1 MTMLNVN
8 ESMQQT
14 RDDQKFISIIIPT
27 FNESMNIKDLLTQI
41 QIHIPAETN
50 VEIIIVDDNS
60 PDGTGHIVEKYI
72 EEEKKNLNSY
82 DIKTESPS
90 INSLNKNISIKV
102 IHRKKKA
109 GLISALVN
117 GIRSSRGQ
125 NVLIMDADFSHP
137 PEVVNRM
144 ISEIKKQP
152 NCIIIGSRY
161 VRGGAI
167 NGMPFKRLLLSLGA
181 NFIARHSLS
190 LKNVYD
196 PMSGFFAFPKHALED
211 VEFNTNGFKI
221 LLEILIKKKRDIC
234 VKEIPYTFKDRKH
247 GQSKLD
253 LPTVFDYLKA
263 VWKLYRYGRK
273 SKRQEIRSEK
283 RRSVRFISKA
293 ARFYTVG
300 ASGFV
305 LNYIVSILLSN
316 GVLGNLGYL
325 QATAVGI
332 AFSVT
337 TNFLLNK
344 FWTFE
349 DKNIEATRFLKQYG
363 MFVGCSSLGIL
374 IQFLSIYLL
383 SESGM
388 SYDISLLLG
397 VSIASVSNFL
407 FNKKLTFK
415 EKIWD

>member
-8 ESMQQT
+8 ETMQQT
-14 RDDQKFISIIIPT
+14 TDDQKFISIVIPT
-27 FNESMNIKDLLTQI
+27 FNESMNIKDLLNQI
-41 QIHIPAETN
+41 QVHIPTETN
-50 VEIIIVDDNS
+50 VEIIIVDDSS

-72 EEEKKNLNSY
+72 EEKKNLHSY
-82 DIKTESPS
+82 DINTESRS
-90 INSLNKNISIKV
+90 LNSLKKNISIKV

-109 GLISALVN
+109 GLIAAVVN
-117 GIRSSRGQ
+117 GIRSSKGK

-144 ISEIKKQP
+144 ISEIKNQP

-161 VRGGAI
+161 VRGGAVK
-167 NGMPFKRLLLSLGA
+167 GMSFRRLLLSIGA

-196 PMSGFFAFPKHALED
+196 PMSGFFAFPKHALEG

-221 LLEILIKKKRDIC
+221 LLEILIKKKGEVC

-253 LPTVFDYLKA
+253 LATILDYLKA
-263 VWKLYRYGRK
+263 IWKLYRYGRK
-273 SKRQEIRSEK
+273 SKSQKSQPEK
-283 RRSVRFISKA
+283 RQSVRFISKA

-300 ASGFV
+300 ASGFI
-305 LNYIVSILLSN
+305 LNYMVSMLLSN
-316 GVLGNLGYL
+316 GALGNFGYL
-325 QATAVGI
+325 QATSAGI

-349 DKNIEATRFLKQYG
+349 DRNIEATRFLKQYG
-363 MFVGCSSLGIL
+363 MFIGCSSLGIL

-415 EKIWD
+415 EKMWD

>member
-1 MTMLNVN
+1 VTILNVN
-8 ESMQQT
+8 ETIQHT
-14 RDDQKFISIIIPT
+14 RDDQKFVSIIIPT

-41 QIHIPAETN
+41 QAHIPEETN

-72 EEEKKNLNSY
+72 EEKKNLHS
-82 DIKTESPS
+82 DDTKTESRS
-90 INSLNKNISIKV
+90 IHGLYKNISIKV
-102 IHRKKKA
+102 IHRKEKT
-109 GLISALVN
+109 GLIAALVN

-167 NGMPFKRLLLSLGA
+167 NGMPFKRLLLSVGA
-181 NFIARHSLS
+181 NFIARHGLS

-234 VKEIPYTFKDRKH
+234 VKEIPYTFKDRKY

-253 LPTVFDYLKA
+253 LPTIFDYLKA

-273 SKRQEIRSEK
+273 SKRQDTQSEK

-300 ASGFV
+300 ASGFA
-305 LNYIVSILLSN
+305 LNYLVSILLSN

-325 QATAVGI
+325 QATAIGI

-349 DKNIEATRFLKQYG
+349 DKNIELTRFLKQYG

-374 IQFLSIYLL
+374 IQFLSVYLL
-383 SESGM
+383 RESGM
-388 SYDISLLLG
+388 TYDISLLLG

>member
-8 ESMQQT
+8 DTLQEAK
-14 RDDQKFISIIIPT
+14 DDQKFVSIIIPT
-27 FNESMNIKDLLTQI
+27 FNESMNIKDLLNQI
-41 QIHIPAETN
+41 QLNIPAETN

-60 PDGTGHIVEKYI
+60 PDGTGSIVEKYI
-72 EEEKKNLNSY
+72 EESSKSSEQALISKNV
-82 DIKTESPS
+82 S
-90 INSLNKNISIKV
+90 IRIV
-102 IHRKKKA
+102 HRKEKS
-109 GLISALVN
+109 GLIAALVN
-117 GIRSSRGQ
+117 GIGLCKGK

-137 PEVVNRM
+137 PEVINKM
-144 ISEIKKQP
+144 IGELKKAP

-161 VRGGAI
+161 VNGGAI
-167 NGMPFKRLLLSLGA
+167 DGMPFKRFLLSQGA
-181 NFIARHSLS
+181 NWIARHGLS

-196 PMSGFFAFPKHALED
+196 PMSGFFAFPKHALQD

-221 LLEILIKKKRDIC
+221 LLEILIKKDNNIC
-234 VKEIPYTFKDRKH
+234 VKEIPYTFKDRKY

-253 LPTVFDYLKA
+253 FATIFDYLKA

-273 SKRQEIRSEK
+273 SKKQNTQSEK
-283 RRSVRFISKA
+283 RKSVKFISKA

-300 ASGFV
+300 ASGFA
-305 LNYIVSILLSN
+305 LNYIISILFSN
-316 GVLGNLGYL
+316 GVLGNLEYL

-332 AFSVT
+332 AVSVT

-349 DKNIEATRFLKQYG
+349 DKNRDLVRSIKQYG

-374 IQFLSIYLL
+374 IQFLSIYFLR
-383 SESGM
+383 ESGM

-397 VSIASVSNFL
+397 VTIASVSNFL

-415 EKIWD
+415 ENIWE

>member
-1 MTMLNVN
+1 MLNVN
-8 ESMQQT
+8 DTIQQT
-14 RDDQKFISIIIPT
+14 RDDQKFVSIIIPT
-27 FNESMNIKDLLTQI
+27 FNESMNIRNLLNQI
-41 QIHIPAETN
+41 QSHIPIETN

-72 EEEKKNLNSY
+72 EEKMGSHHYSNDAS
-82 DIKTESPS
+82 TASRS
-90 INSLNKNISIKV
+90 ITYSNKNISIKV
-102 IHRKKKA
+102 IHRKEKT

-117 GIRSSRGQ
+117 GIGLSKGQ

-137 PEVVNRM
+137 PEVINRM
-144 ISEIKKQP
+144 ITELKNQP

-167 NGMPFKRLLLSLGA
+167 SGMPFKRFLLSVGA
-181 NFIARHSLS
+181 NFIARHGLS

-196 PMSGFFAFPKHALED
+196 PMSGFFAFPKHALQD

-221 LLEILIKKKRDIC
+221 LLEILIKKKSSIC
-234 VKEIPYTFKDRKH
+234 VKEIPYTFKDRKY
-247 GQSKLD
+247 GQSKLN
-253 LPTVFDYLKA
+253 LPIILDYLKA

-273 SKRQEIRSEK
+273 SKKKDTQSEK

-300 ASGFV
+300 ASGV
-305 LNYIVSILLSN
+305 LLNYLVSILLSN
-316 GVLGNLGYL
+316 GVFGGLGYL
-325 QATAVGI
+325 QATAIGI
-332 AFSVT
+332 AVSVT

-349 DKNIEATRFLKQYG
+349 DRNVEAKRFIKQYG

-374 IQFLSIYLL
+374 IQFLSIYFL

-397 VSIASVSNFL
+397 VTIASVSNFL

-415 EKIWD
+415 ENIWD

>member
-1 MTMLNVN
+1 VTILNVN
-8 ESMQQT
+8 ETIQHT
-14 RDDQKFISIIIPT
+14 RDDQKFVSIIIPT

-41 QIHIPAETN
+41 QAHIPEETN

-72 EEEKKNLNSY
+72 EEKKNLHS
-82 DIKTESPS
+82 DDTKTESRS
-90 INSLNKNISIKV
+90 IHGLYKNISIKV
-102 IHRKKKA
+102 IHRKEKT
-109 GLISALVN
+109 GLIAALVN

-125 NVLIMDADFSHP
+125 NVLIMDAGFSHP

-167 NGMPFKRLLLSLGA
+167 NGMPFKRLLLSVGA
-181 NFIARHSLS
+181 NFIARHGLS

-234 VKEIPYTFKDRKH
+234 VKEIPYTFKDRKY

-253 LPTVFDYLKA
+253 LPTIFDYLKA

-273 SKRQEIRSEK
+273 SKRQDTQSEK

-300 ASGFV
+300 ASGFA
-305 LNYIVSILLSN
+305 LNYLVSILLSN

-325 QATAVGI
+325 QATAIGI

-349 DKNIEATRFLKQYG
+349 DKNIELTRFLKQYG

-374 IQFLSIYLL
+374 IQFLSVYLL
-383 SESGM
+383 RESGM
-388 SYDISLLLG
+388 TYDISLLLG

>member
-1 MTMLNVN
+1 
-8 ESMQQT
+8 
-14 RDDQKFISIIIPT
+14 
-27 FNESMNIKDLLTQI
+27 
-41 QIHIPAETN
+41 
-50 VEIIIVDDNS
+50 
-60 PDGTGHIVEKYI
+60 
-72 EEEKKNLNSY
+72 
-82 DIKTESPS
+82 
-90 INSLNKNISIKV
+90 
-102 IHRKKKA
+102 
-109 GLISALVN
+109 
-117 GIRSSRGQ
+117 
-125 NVLIMDADFSHP
+125 
-137 PEVVNRM
+137 M

-167 NGMPFKRLLLSLGA
+167 NGMPFKRLLLSVGA
-181 NFIARHSLS
+181 NFIARHGLS

-234 VKEIPYTFKDRKH
+234 VKEIPYTFKDRKY

-253 LPTVFDYLKA
+253 LPTIFDYLKA

-273 SKRQEIRSEK
+273 SKRQDTQSEK

-300 ASGFV
+300 ASGFA
-305 LNYIVSILLSN
+305 LNYLVSILLSN

-325 QATAVGI
+325 QATAIGI

-349 DKNIEATRFLKQYG
+349 DKNIELTRFLKQYG

-374 IQFLSIYLL
+374 IQFLSVYLL
-383 SESGM
+383 RESGM
-388 SYDISLLLG
+388 TYDISLLLG

>member
-1 MTMLNVN
+1 MLNVN
-8 ESMQQT
+8 DTMHQV
-14 RDDQKFISIIIPT
+14 RDDQKFVSIVIPT
-27 FNESMNIKDLLTQI
+27 FNESMNIKDLLNQI
-41 QIHIPAETN
+41 QAHIPAETT

-72 EEEKKNLNSY
+72 KEKMNSHNFN
-82 DIKTESPS
+82 IKTESRS
-90 INSLNKNISIKV
+90 INNLNKNISIKV
-102 IHRKKKA
+102 IHRKEKA
-109 GLISALVN
+109 GLIAALIS
-117 GIRSSRGQ
+117 GIGSSRGQ

-137 PEVVNRM
+137 PEVINRM
-144 ISEIKKQP
+144 ISELKKQP
-152 NCIIIGSRY
+152 NCIIVGSRY

-167 NGMPFKRLLLSLGA
+167 NGMPFKRFLLSVGA
-181 NFIARHSLS
+181 NFIARHGLS

-221 LLEILIKKKRDIC
+221 LLEILIKKKKDVC
-234 VKEIPYTFKDRKH
+234 VKEIPYTFKDRKY
-247 GQSKLD
+247 GQSKLN
-253 LPTVFDYLKA
+253 LSTIFDYLKA

-273 SKRQEIRSEK
+273 SRRQDTQSEK

-300 ASGFV
+300 ASGVV
-305 LNYIVSILLSN
+305 LNYLVSILLSN
-316 GVLGNLGYL
+316 GSLGYL
-325 QATAVGI
+325 QATAIGI
-332 AFSVT
+332 AVSVT

-349 DKNIEATRFLKQYG
+349 DKNVEASRFIKQYG
-363 MFVGCSSLGIL
+363 MFIGCSSLGIL

-415 EKIWD
+415 ENIWE

>member
-1 MTMLNVN
+1 MLNVN
-8 ESMQQT
+8 DTMHQV
-14 RDDQKFISIIIPT
+14 RDDQKFVSIVIPT
-27 FNESMNIKDLLTQI
+27 FNESMNIKDLLNQI
-41 QIHIPAETN
+41 QAHIPAETTG
-50 VEIIIVDDNS
+50 EIIIVDDNS

-72 EEEKKNLNSY
+72 KEKTNSHNFN
-82 DIKTESPS
+82 IKTESRS
-90 INSLNKNISIKV
+90 INNLNKNISIKV
-102 IHRKKKA
+102 IHRKEKT
-109 GLISALVN
+109 GLIAALVN
-117 GIRSSRGQ
+117 GIGSSRGQ

-137 PEVVNRM
+137 PEVINRM
-144 ISEIKKQP
+144 ISELKKQP
-152 NCIIIGSRY
+152 NCIIVGSRY

-167 NGMPFKRLLLSLGA
+167 NGMPFKRLLLSVGA
-181 NFIARHSLS
+181 NFIARHGLS

-234 VKEIPYTFKDRKH
+234 VKEIPYTFKDRKY

-253 LPTVFDYLKA
+253 LPTIFDYLKA

-273 SKRQEIRSEK
+273 SKRQDTQSEK

-300 ASGFV
+300 ASGFA
-305 LNYIVSILLSN
+305 LNYLVSILLSN

-325 QATAVGI
+325 QATAIGI

-349 DKNIEATRFLKQYG
+349 DKNIELTRFLKQYG

-374 IQFLSIYLL
+374 IQFLSVYLL
-383 SESGM
+383 RESGM
-388 SYDISLLLG
+388 TYDISLLLG

>member
-1 MTMLNVN
+1 MLNVN
-8 ESMQQT
+8 DTTQQT
-14 RDDQKFISIIIPT
+14 KDDQKFVSIIIPT
-27 FNESMNIKDLLTQI
+27 FNESMNIKDLLNQI
-41 QIHIPAETN
+41 QAHIPAETN

-72 EEEKKNLNSY
+72 DEKMYHSNN
-82 DIKTESPS
+82 DFKTGSQS
-90 INSLNKNISIKV
+90 INNLNKNISIKV
-102 IHRKKKA
+102 IHREEKA
-109 GLISALVN
+109 GLIAALVN
-117 GIRSSRGQ
+117 GIGLSRGQ

-144 ISEIKKQP
+144 IRELKKQP

-161 VRGGAI
+161 VKGGAI
-167 NGMPFKRLLLSLGA
+167 NGMPFKRFLLSVGA
-181 NFIARHSLS
+181 NFIARHGLS

-221 LLEILIKKKRDIC
+221 LLEILIKKKSDVC
-234 VKEIPYTFKDRKH
+234 VKEIPYTFKDRKY

-253 LPTVFDYLKA
+253 LPTIFDYLRA

-273 SKRQEIRSEK
+273 SKRQDTQSEK

-300 ASGFV
+300 ASGFF
-305 LNYIVSILLSN
+305 LNYILSVLLSN
-316 GVLGNLGYL
+316 GVIGNLGYL
-325 QATAVGI
+325 QATAIGI
-332 AFSVT
+332 AVSVT